1 MKLFIT
7 LCCAALLLSTC
18 TKEVGKKPYS
28 LELTFASGEVLP
40 LTVLIYEKAKKYDI
54 EVPIYAKK
62 QTNAIYIESDNSIP
76 WELVMF
82 KDNEERLVG
91 INDVNYWKFS
101 AVDFAGG
108 QEVSAYG
115 VIEMDGLYTKKG
127 RKFTVENGTFTITWA
142 NSNEY
147 GIPAPKI
154 ITGTWRME
162 RE

>member
-1 MKLFIT
+1 MKALITFFAITFILF
-7 LCCAALLLSTC
+7 AC

-28 LELTFASGEVLP
+28 LELTFPSGEVLP
-40 LTVLIYEKAKKYDI
+40 LTVLVYEKAKEYSPD
-54 EVPIYAKK
+54 VPINSYE
-62 QTNAIYIESDNSIP
+62 QTNSVYIESDDTYP
-76 WELVMF
+76 WELMMYK
-82 KDNEERLVG
+82 KDEERLVG
-91 INDVNYWKFS
+91 INDINYWKFS

-142 NSNEY
+142 NSNQY
-147 GIPAPKI
+147 GIPAPKV

-162 RE
+162 RK

>member
-1 MKLFIT
+1 
-7 LCCAALLLSTC
+7 
-18 TKEVGKKPYS
+18 VGKKPYS